1 MWEWPLKHIS
11 TIVKN
16 ARTGC
21 WLSLHKPYSIY
32 VLDILFSS
40 NPNIHKSSCGLC
52 FWASDPL
59 IDRFYWSISIKG
71 SEVQKQWPDKLLW
84 MLWFDE
90 KSISNVHS
98 LMCSTT
104 MCGRIS
110 QFFALKKCISPSSWK
125 SWLIALLGMQIMRI
139 EFIQC
144 HHGKKK
150 TQQKKYNFGVY
161 FYEVFFCWRKNILID
176 IFSPFFVIIYCTTHF
191 LPPFRELWGRRSHG
205 C

>member
-1 MWEWPLKHIS
+1 MAFVYGLQTLLLKHFNRIYQLKDLKP
-11 TIVKN
+11 KN
-16 ARTGC
+16 KGRT
-21 WLSLHKPYSIY
+21 
-32 VLDILFSS
+32 
-40 NPNIHKSSCGLC
+40 N
-52 FWASDPL
+52 
-59 IDRFYWSISIKG
+59 FYECCDLTK
-71 SEVQKQWPDKLLW
+71 KR
-84 MLWFDE
+84 
-90 KSISNVHS
+90 ISNVHS

-176 IFSPFFVIIYCTTHF
+176 IFSPFFGHYLLYYTF
-191 LPPFRELWGRRSHG
+191 SPPF
-205 C
+205 